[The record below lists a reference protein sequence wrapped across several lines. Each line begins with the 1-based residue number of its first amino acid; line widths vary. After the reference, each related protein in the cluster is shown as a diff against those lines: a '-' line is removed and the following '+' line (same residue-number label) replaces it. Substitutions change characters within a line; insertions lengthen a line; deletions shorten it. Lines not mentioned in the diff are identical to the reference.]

1 MVNSSLE
8 DDPVSIRIETSEIK
22 LVQPSSKRNSDDV
35 LGGGTAKHQNMFSFG
50 NIEPAFYA
58 EQEVV
63 KCALAEVMVEP
74 DISSMGKMNPN
85 LSGRFCGYG
94 AKQAS
99 L

>member
-1 MVNSSLE
+1 
-8 DDPVSIRIETSEIK
+8 
-22 LVQPSSKRNSDDV
+22 
-35 LGGGTAKHQNMFSFG
+35 MFSFG